1 MSTIRSELI
10 ELQMRDPERML
21 HVAKVWEWA
30 AEHPDSQ
37 LHRAIEW
44 DVEKAAREYQFQ
56 QIRGLIQLHVV
67 HEDRTPMLVS
77 LSIDRVQGGGYRSI
91 QDVVKVPDYRQV
103 MLEDALRELG
113 RLQARYQRVQALAS
127 VWEEADR
134 ARIAAEKR
142 KPPAKRARRA

>member
-1 MSTIRSELI
+1 MTIRSELLA
-10 ELQMRDPERML
+10 LQLQDPNHML

-30 AEHPDSQ
+30 ADHPDSQ

-44 DVEKAAREYQFQ
+44 DTEKAAREYQFQ

-103 MLEDALRELG
+103 LLEDALRELG
-113 RLQARYQRVQALAS
+113 RVQARYQRVQELTS
-127 VWEEADR
+127 VWEEAER
-134 ARIAAEKR
+134 ARVATEKR
-142 KPPAKRARRA
+142 KAAAKRRRRA